1 LRDFG
6 SDTSSASWHA
16 AHSSKVIAFPFV
28 AAPRTTDFAVRL
40 MNASE
45 LLAQISK
52 DGELSAGAST
62 NCMLTIFYSPNCAF
76 SARMAPYITMLT
88 RMYPRLRIVLSD
100 ATFHSKLNSRYG
112 IVGTPTVLLW
122 VDGTAVSRM
131 DEAPFSY
138 KAFQNYVE
146 KWTDLETE
154 YMPNETVETSMPDI
168 ISTFLEVFYFYKVPS
183 ARNCASI
190 FPVEGFVGLVYHK
203 WFLF

>member
-1 LRDFG
+1 MYHRFTIRRFD
-6 SDTSSASWHA
+6 
-16 AHSSKVIAFPFV
+16 
-28 AAPRTTDFAVRL
+28 
-40 MNASE
+40 E
-45 LLAQISK
+45 LALQM
-52 DGELSAGAST
+52 
-62 NCMLTIFYSPNCAF
+62 CH
-76 SARMAPYITMLT
+76 R
-88 RMYPRLRIVLSD
+88 
-100 ATFHSKLNSRYG
+100 LNSRYG

-183 ARNCASI
+183 ARNTTVPR
-190 FPVEGFVGLVYHK
+190 FFQLRDLLV
-203 WFLF
+203 